1 MALRDPAERTIYL
14 EVLLLFLNLV
24 YCIACFR
31 MTISIPSQ
39 GSVQETLPKWEGGAM
54 EASRNHED
62 LKLQQ
67 FLNPKSSAL
76 SLSKSYRQGLI
87 TQMEKE

>member
-67 FLNPKSSAL
+67 FLTEQTQRAQL
-76 SLSKSYRQGLI
+76 SHSQRAIAKG
-87 TQMEKE
+87 